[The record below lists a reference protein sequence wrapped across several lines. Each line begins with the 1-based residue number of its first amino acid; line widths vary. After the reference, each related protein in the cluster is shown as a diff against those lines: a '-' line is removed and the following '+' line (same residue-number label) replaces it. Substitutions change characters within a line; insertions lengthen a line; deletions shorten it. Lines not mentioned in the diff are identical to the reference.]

1 MKKVFAVVI
10 VFIALSS
17 NSFSQIAFDENDV
30 TAIKPAD
37 YKRNIVK
44 VFPLDM
50 LVSGFRVGYELYL
63 NENLNFGIAAGYYYT
78 EEASM
83 YFNYDGFT
91 GFNLMPELKY
101 FLTRADKFNKLEYA
115 LFASAYG
122 LYKEI
127 SLNYD
132 LPNGIKTS
140 NTSSAIGGG
149 VMLGVQ
155 NMTKFGLFVENAV
168 GGGIYSPLNPN
179 NSRIGHLPVVNPY
192 SGISLRYYLTLGFK
206 F

>member
-1 MKKVFAVVI
+1 MQKVSALLI
-10 VFIALSS
+10 VLFVLSFGS
-17 NSFSQIAFDENDV
+17 NAQIAFDENEIN
-30 TAIKPAD
+30 TLKPSD
-37 YKRNIVK
+37 YKKNIVK

-50 LVSGFRVGYELYL
+50 LVSGFRVGYEVYL
-63 NENLNFGIAAGYYYT
+63 NENLNVGLAAGYYYT
-78 EEASM
+78 EEANM
-83 YFNYDGFT
+83 YFSYDGFT

-127 SLNYD
+127 SLNFD
-132 LPNGIKTS
+132 LPNGVRSS

-149 VMLGVQ
+149 AMLGVQ

-168 GGGIYSPLNPN
+168 GGGIYVPLNPN
-179 NSRIGHLPVVNPY
+179 NSKIGHLPIVNPY
-192 SGISLRYYLTLGFK
+192 SGISIRYYLTIGFK